1 MNATFTADGAS
12 IQRGTVALLLML
24 AAMTAHADSDAPWLQ
39 VAQEA
44 LRARLQ
50 LERPD
55 IPTWVLEPRIGA
67 RQLQRLPQTTP
78 ARVQVTR
85 VAARSAVNI
94 FWEFPSR
101 ATATV
106 WFAARG
112 LRPVVTARQA
122 TSVGGAL
129 QIDEAAVQ
137 EVDILPLSCNPLV
150 SLDALQ
156 GMRTKVALRSG
167 DVICKERIEPQPA
180 VARGDEVVVV
190 STAGAVS
197 VTARALAQSDGEIGE
212 RLKVRNARSRDVYEA
227 KVTAKGMVS
236 VNE

>member
-1 MNATFTADGAS
+1 MSTTFSADLASMRSGAL
-12 IQRGTVALLLML
+12 ALLLL
-24 AAMTAHADSDAPWLQ
+24 AALPTHADSDAPWLQ

-50 LERPD
+50 VEHPD

-67 RQLQRLPQTTP
+67 RQLQRLPQDTP
-78 ARVQVTR
+78 ARVQVAR
-85 VAARSAVNI
+85 VAARSAVKVV
-94 FWEFPSR
+94 WESPVR
-101 ATATV
+101 TTATV
-106 WFAARG
+106 WFAAHG
-112 LRPVVTARQA
+112 LRPVVIARQA
-122 TSVGGAL
+122 ATVGSAL
-129 QIDEAAVQ
+129 EAAGAAVQ

-150 SLDALQ
+150 SPDELQ

-167 DVICKERIEPQPA
+167 DVICKERVEPQPA

-190 STAGAVS
+190 STAGSVS
-197 VTARALAQSDGEIGE
+197 VTARALAQSDGEVGE
-212 RLKVRNARSRDVYEA
+212 RLKVRNPRSRDVYEA